1 MWRRRLRMSARA
13 SSMFRHTPVPTST
26 TDWCISAFTC
36 SWSLRWPWAMNSA
49 LMCERRSK
57 VTGSMVW
64 YSSSMPMEKDGFMK
78 GSEGFRRVQRGS
90 ERF

>member
-1 MWRRRLRMSARA
+1 MSARA
-13 SSMFRHTPVPTST
+13 SFMLRQTPVPTST
-26 TDWCISAFTC
+26 TDWCISALMRSSSCRLPFE
-36 SWSLRWPWAMNSA
+36 MISA

-78 GSEGFRRVQRGS
+78 EVGS
-90 ERF
+90 